1 MLSIRQRYGLCRII
15 PYYQSIF
22 LEYVLFCYFCA
33 MFGRGSRI
41 IFVFFFLGVLSSC
54 YWFEAPYQA
63 AVMEDVGTT
72 SFENLSTEY
81 KNREVWQKPN
91 EVVDLLGNIQGLKVG
106 DIGSGTGYFTF
117 RLAMKGAHVLAVDI
131 DPAMTEMVELFKQNL
146 SSDIRSRI
154 KTRNNTAHDPK
165 IADGELDKAL
175 MVNTINYIK
184 SREIFMRRLVKG
196 IKKGGELL
204 LVDFKCEILPVYAPP
219 LDERVEPEELI
230 DLMENFGMEL
240 VISSQSL
247 LDYQYVLLFRKK

>member
-1 MLSIRQRYGLCRII
+1 MFRQ
-15 PYYQSIF
+15 
-22 LEYVLFCYFCA
+22 
-33 MFGRGSRI
+33 GSRI
-41 IFVFFFLGVLSSC
+41 FLVCFFLGVFSSC
-54 YWFEAPYQA
+54 YLFEAPYQEN
-63 AVMEDVGTT
+63 VIDDLGVNN
-72 SFENLSTEY
+72 FENLSKEY
-81 KNREVWQKPN
+81 KNREEWQKPK
-91 EVVDLLGNIQGLKVG
+91 EVVDLLGDIQGLKVG

-117 RLAMKGAHVLAVDI
+117 RLAMKGANVLAVDI
-131 DPAMTEMVELFKQNL
+131 DPAMTEMIELFKQNL
-146 SSDIRSRI
+146 SNEFKSRI
-154 KTRNNTAHDPK
+154 QIRNNTDQDPK

-240 VISSQSL
+240 VISSQSML
-247 LDYQYVLLFRKK
+247 EYQYVLLFRKK